1 MFQSNPP
8 EGPPNKEGFRII
20 EKYPAVNNSSILIL
34 EKMDDL
40 ELYYYIKEPELSKEE
55 WKIYDDLRGQLETF
69 LPEIMLESGSGFG
82 INREDVIRYCRVNF
96 LKTAPDLQEKLLYYI
111 NRDYFGYGIID
122 AVVNDTNIEDIS
134 CVGPGIPLFVYHSK
148 YDVLKTNLIFRT
160 PDSLSSFLVRL
171 AQKCKRSISVR
182 NPILDGTTSEGHRI
196 EGTYGR
202 EITSLGSSF
211 TIRLFRK
218 KVFSPA
224 DILNSG
230 MADSN
235 ILAYLWLAVE
245 NLESAMIAGPPG
257 SGKTSFLNA
266 MMSFAPSNTKILT
279 IEETRELNIQHP
291 NCVSTATREIPSEMM
306 GYGTQNLTL
315 FDLVKSAMRQRPTY
329 IVVGEVRGEE
339 TYSLFQAMS
348 TGHTTYSTIHA
359 DSIDSLVNRLESEPM
374 RIPRILISGLRIVIF
389 LTYYRSGNRIRR
401 RISEIDEISGVDSRN
416 GEVMYNSVFRFN
428 PINESWLMAG
438 ESLFLDRLTERMNE
452 TPQGMKAIFEKRKED
467 LINRF
472 LKDSDNSKKEE
483 NK

>member
-1 MFQSNPP
+1 MFQSSPP
-8 EGPPNKEGFRII
+8 EEPLNMEGFRII

-34 EKMDDL
+34 EKTDDL
-40 ELYYYIKEPELSKEE
+40 ELYYYIKEPELSREE
-55 WKIYDDLRGQLETF
+55 WKTYDDLKRRLETY

-82 INREDVIRYCRVNF
+82 VNREDVLRYCRANF
-96 LKTAPDLQEKLLYYI
+96 SGTDKDLQKKLLYYI
-111 NRDYFGYGIID
+111 VRDYFGYGIID
-122 AVVNDTNIEDIS
+122 AVVNDANIEDIS

-171 AQKCKRSISVR
+171 AQKCNRSISVR

-211 TIRLFRK
+211 TIRMFRK
-218 KVFSPA
+218 KVFTPA

-359 DSIDSLVNRLESEPM
+359 DSIESLVNRLESEPM

-416 GEVMYNSVFRFN
+416 GDVLYNSVFRFN

-452 TPQGMKAIFEKRKED
+452 TPQGIKAIFEKRKNE
-467 LINRF
+467 LIKLYQKESNG
-472 LKDSDNSKKEE
+472 SKTEE

>member
-1 MFQSNPP
+1 MFQTSPP
-8 EGPPNKEGFRII
+8 EESLNMDGFRII
-20 EKYPAVNNSSILIL
+20 ERYPVDGKTSILIL
-34 EKMDDL
+34 ENKDDL
-40 ELYYYIKEPELSKEE
+40 ELYYYVQEPELSKEQ
-55 WKIYDDLRGQLETF
+55 WKLYDDLKRKVETF
-69 LPEIMLESGSGFG
+69 LPEIMLE
-82 INREDVIRYCRVNF
+82 NRSAFQLDREGVLRYCRESIG
-96 LKTAPDLQEKLLYYI
+96 KSDPDLEEKLLYYI
-111 NRDYFGYGIID
+111 KRDYFGYGIIEP
-122 AVVNDTNIEDIS
+122 VVNDTLIEDIS
-134 CVGPGIPLFVYHSK
+134 CVGPGIPLFVYHSR

-160 PDSLSSFLVRL
+160 SDSLSSYLVRL
-171 AQKCKRSISVR
+171 AQKCNRSISVR
-182 NPILDGTTSEGHRI
+182 NPILDGTTAEGHRI

-202 EITSLGSSF
+202 EVTSLGSSF

-218 KVFSPA
+218 KVFGPS
-224 DILNSG
+224 DILKSG

-291 NCVSTATREIPSEMM
+291 NWVSTATREVPSEMM

-359 DSIDSLVNRLESEPM
+359 DSIESLVNRLESEPM
-374 RIPRILISGLRIVIF
+374 NIPRILISGLRIVIF
-389 LTYYRSGNRIRR
+389 LTYYRSGNKIRR
-401 RISEIDEISGVDSRN
+401 RISEIDEISGVDSRT
-416 GEVMYNSVFRFN
+416 GDIMYNSVFRFN

-452 TPQGMKAIFEKRKED
+452 TPQGIRALFEKRKKNLME
-467 LINRF
+467 LF
-472 LKDSDNSKKEE
+472 SENSVRTGEEE
-483 NK
+483 NQ